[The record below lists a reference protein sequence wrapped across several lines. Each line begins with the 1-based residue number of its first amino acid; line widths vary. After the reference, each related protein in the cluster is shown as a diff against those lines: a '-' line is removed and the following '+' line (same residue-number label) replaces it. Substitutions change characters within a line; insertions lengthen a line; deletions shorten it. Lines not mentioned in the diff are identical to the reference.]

1 MLDFEGRVII
11 VTGAGRGMGAAH
23 ARALAER
30 GACVVVNDLGGK
42 LDGSGSDGGPAETV
56 AKEIRDADGRA
67 VASTQTVATSA
78 GANAIVAQAIG
89 EFGRLDGVLHNAG
102 ISTLIPIAEISDE
115 QWEQMLRV
123 HLYGAFYLTRAAW
136 PHLARQGGR
145 ILYISSAVG
154 FYGVPEMAHYGAA
167 KTGLIGLSRVAATEG
182 RANGIAV
189 NVLGVA
195 ASTRMMDLAMA
206 DSPKLTEWFALYMK
220 PELPSAAAVWLLHP
234 DCKATGRIYEA
245 FGPHMAEVFIAET
258 NGFTRL
264 GITPEDFRDH
274 FDKIEDRAEFIV
286 PDGPDDFHARTFGFI
301 VAAGAEPLE
310 SESAASKIAVVQ
322 KNTAEQTHGD

>member
-1 MLDFEGRVII
+1 MLQFDGKVYV

-23 ARALAER
+23 ARALAAR
-30 GACVVVNDLGGK
+30 GANVIVNDLGGG
-42 LDGSGSDGGPAETV
+42 LDGRGEDGAPARLVTDQINEM
-56 AKEIRDADGRA
+56 DCGRA

-78 GANAIVAQAIG
+78 GANAIIARAID

-102 ISTLIPIAEISDE
+102 ISTLIPLADISDE

-123 HLYGAFYLTRAAW
+123 HLFGAFYLTRAAW
-136 PHLARQGGR
+136 PHLARRGGR

-167 KTGLIGLSRVAATEG
+167 KTGLIGLARVAATEG
-182 RANGIAV
+182 RAAGIAV

-206 DSPKLTEWFALYMK
+206 DLPKMTEWFARHMK

-234 DCKATGRIYEA
+234 DCLVSGRIYEA
-245 FGPHMAEVFIAET
+245 FGPRMAEVLIAET
-258 NGFTRL
+258 AGYTRF
-264 GITPEDFRDH
+264 GITPEEFRDN
-274 FDKIEDRAEFIV
+274 FAAISARDELIV
-286 PDGPDDFHARTFGFI
+286 PEGPDDFHARMFDII
-301 VAAGAEPLE
+301 VEAGAEPLAHE
-310 SESAASKIAVVQ
+310 AAGSKIAVTSE
-322 KNTAEQTHGD
+322 KKDLA